1 MQPILLIH
9 GGAGNKES
17 YYKERIEGISTAL
30 EEGNII
36 LKSGGSAVDC
46 VGKTVI
52 SMEDN
57 PIFNAGYGSVPGLD
71 GEVEM
76 DAALMTM
83 DGRFGAVAAIK
94 RVKNP
99 IQVARKVM
107 EETEHLLIV
116 GEGATKFARVM
127 GFYDFDPL
135 TKEMKKRYNES
146 KETSYYKK
154 VEYFRELYGLGTVGA
169 IAMDRNGEFA
179 VATST
184 GGLFLHL
191 PGRVGDTPILGG
203 GTYASNIG
211 AASAT
216 GHGEEI
222 ARNLIAK
229 VAVDMLSN
237 YSPQKVVEKLL
248 DRFNFSFGI
257 IIMNKYGE
265 YSAGYSTKYM
275 ARGLIK
281 GKNKEVDFE

>member
-9 GGAGNKES
+9 GGAGNKKS
-17 YYKERIEGISTAL
+17 YYNERIEGISTAL

-36 LKSGGSAVDC
+36 LKSGGSAIDC
-46 VGKTVI
+46 VEKAVI
-52 SMEDN
+52 SMENN

-135 TKEMKKRYNES
+135 TKEMKKRYSES
-146 KETSYYKK
+146 KEVSYYKK
-154 VEYFRELYGLGTVGA
+154 VEYFRKLYGLGTVGA
-169 IAMDRNGEFA
+169 IAMDRNGELA

-203 GTYASNIG
+203 GTYASSMG

-216 GHGEEI
+216 GYGEEI

-229 VAVDMLSN
+229 VAVDMLIN

-248 DRFNFSFGI
+248 DKFSFSFGI

-265 YSAGYSTKYM
+265 YSVGYSTKYM